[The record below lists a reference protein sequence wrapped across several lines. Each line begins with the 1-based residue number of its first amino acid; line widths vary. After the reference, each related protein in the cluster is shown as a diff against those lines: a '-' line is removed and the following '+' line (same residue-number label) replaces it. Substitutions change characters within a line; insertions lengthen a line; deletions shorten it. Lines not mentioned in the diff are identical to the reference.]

1 MQSEQKVRVGLE
13 NTFHNI
19 KEEIFM
25 VKSMLT
31 YDPENESSLLHL
43 LWRYQGRMDTYTVN
57 CLEDLTTIIAS
68 DDDIKQYFAELPGIT
83 YQYARYSDWVKP
95 YLET

>member
-1 MQSEQKVRVGLE
+1 
-13 NTFHNI
+13 
-19 KEEIFM
+19 
-25 VKSMLT
+25 
-31 YDPENESSLLHL
+31 
-43 LWRYQGRMDTYTVN
+43 MDTYTVN

-95 YLET
+95 YLETQLRNSMSGTMNSSYHTNIKETSQRVL